1 MRREQPPLIQRG
13 LKMSDRHIVYLTDV
27 KLITC
32 VLQTGLA
39 EEVLEAAKNC
49 GAQGATVS
57 YARGTGVRDRMGLIG
72 VTIDEQKEVVR
83 IVASEEQAN
92 RVFEAMYLA
101 GDLDTPGKGIMYMS
115 DLEHVAT
122 YIPENIVDSASQQTS
137 NIDHVG

>member
-1 MRREQPPLIQRG
+1 
-13 LKMSDRHIVYLTDV
+13 MSDRHIVYLTDV

-32 VLQTGLA
+32 VLQSGLA

-72 VTIDEQKEVVR
+72 VTIDEQKEVIR
-83 IVASEEQAN
+83 IIVSEEQAD

-101 GDLDTPGKGIMYMS
+101 GGLDTPGKGIMFMTK
-115 DLEHVAT
+115 LERVAT
-122 YIPENIVDSASQQTS
+122 YIPESVLKEIA
-137 NIDHVG
+137 

>member
-1 MRREQPPLIQRG
+1 
-13 LKMSDRHIVYLTDV
+13 MSDRHIVYLTDV

-32 VLQTGLA
+32 VLQNGLA

-83 IVASEEQAN
+83 IVASKEQAN

-122 YIPENIVDSASQQTS
+122 YIPENIVDSTTQQTS
-137 NIDHVG
+137 NVNHVG

>member
-137 NIDHVG
+137 DADHVG

>member
-122 YIPENIVDSASQQTS
+122 YIPENIIDSASQQTS
-137 NIDHVG
+137 NVDHVG